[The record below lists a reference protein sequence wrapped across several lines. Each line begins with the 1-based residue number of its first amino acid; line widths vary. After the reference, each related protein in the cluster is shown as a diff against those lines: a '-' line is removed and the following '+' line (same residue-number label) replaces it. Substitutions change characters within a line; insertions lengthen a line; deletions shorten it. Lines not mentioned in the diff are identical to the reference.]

1 MTRTWIDTLWPIAL
15 LIVFVVSFR
24 RPTTETARAEP
35 VQLCEAREHD
45 LRALESCVDA
55 EPRNVEL
62 LTDLGDAYRQA
73 GDGGRAEAAY
83 RRALAVDPA
92 DGDVHLRLGRL
103 LLDHG
108 DRHAAAVE
116 AQAALQ
122 SQPGNEDGARLL
134 DAASERR

>member
-1 MTRTWIDTLWPIAL
+1 MTRTWIDTFWPIAL

-35 VQLCEAREHD
+35 VQLCEARQLD
-45 LRALESCVDA
+45 VGALESCVEA

-73 GDGGRAEAAY
+73 GAGARAEAAY

-92 DGDVHLRLGRL
+92 DGDVHLRLGQL
-103 LLDHG
+103 LLDRG
-108 DRHAAAVE
+108 DRHAAVLE
-116 AQAALQ
+116 AQAALR
-122 SQPGNEDGARLL
+122 SQPGSRDAAHLL